1 MAKKSKFAK
10 AVVAL
15 GAIGVASKI
24 AYDKYKN
31 VKADFV
37 KEETA
42 SAEDDVKKYNAIFEK
57 KVVEVEDEEF
67 MGCEVK
73 AVGSKAVI
81 DLGLAVFERDVY
93 INFSSNASTVTIILP
108 EGVNVTCD
116 VEKKLSG
123 VRNLVENSDEDGVHT
138 VYIIGK
144 AVCSNVEIIP
154 VNFYIDDDDFEDIDD
169 SEVLSGE
176 CINSPVLGQIPPER
190 LSGGV
195 KTLLLILNEPDRI
208 FNASTCGDNC
218 AKWILEIGRIKD
230 VTINLRHMMSFGK
243 DTKFEIKVQNGGETV
258 HSMKELVPIANK
270 YLNEMKQE

>member
-31 VKADFV
+31 VKDDFV

-154 VNFYIDDDDFEDIDD
+154 VNFYIDDDDFEDIED
-169 SEVLSGE
+169 SEDDFEDESSDEAENKEDVPAQDSDE
-176 CINSPVLGQIPPER
+176 E
-190 LSGGV
+190 
-195 KTLLLILNEPDRI
+195 
-208 FNASTCGDNC
+208 ASAENDSDEE
-218 AKWILEIGRIKD
+218 AEQEDELEI
-230 VTINLRHMMSFGK
+230 
-243 DTKFEIKVQNGGETV
+243 
-258 HSMKELVPIANK
+258 KEVK
-270 YLNEMKQE
+270 ED

>member
-31 VKADFV
+31 VKDDFV

-123 VRNLVENSDEDGVHT
+123 VRNLVENSDEDVHT
-138 VYIIGK
+138 VY
-144 AVCSNVEIIP
+144 N
-154 VNFYIDDDDFEDIDD
+154 
-169 SEVLSGE
+169 
-176 CINSPVLGQIPPER
+176 R
-190 LSGGV
+190 
-195 KTLLLILNEPDRI
+195 
-208 FNASTCGDNC
+208 
-218 AKWILEIGRIKD
+218 
-230 VTINLRHMMSFGK
+230 
-243 DTKFEIKVQNGGETV
+243 
-258 HSMKELVPIANK
+258 
-270 YLNEMKQE
+270 

>member
-31 VKADFV
+31 VKDDFV
-37 KEETA
+37 KEEAA
-42 SAEDDVKKYNAIFEK
+42 SVEDDVKKYNAIFEK

-81 DLGLAVFERDVY
+81 DLGLAVFEKDVY

-116 VEKKLSG
+116 IEKKLSG

-169 SEVLSGE
+169 SEDESSDEAENEEDVLAHDSDE
-176 CINSPVLGQIPPER
+176 EVSAENDSDDSDEEAEQED
-190 LSGGV
+190 
-195 KTLLLILNEPDRI
+195 E
-208 FNASTCGDNC
+208 
-218 AKWILEIGRIKD
+218 LEI
-230 VTINLRHMMSFGK
+230 
-243 DTKFEIKVQNGGETV
+243 
-258 HSMKELVPIANK
+258 KEVK
-270 YLNEMKQE
+270 ED

>member
-10 AVVAL
+10 VVVAL

-31 VKADFV
+31 VKDDFV

-123 VRNLVENSDEDGVHT
+123 VRSLVENSDEDGVHT
-138 VYIIGK
+138 VYISVK
-144 AVCSNVEIIP
+144 QYAVMLKLFRSISISMMTTLKILMIQKMILKMNLLMRQKIKKMFLHRIQMRK
-154 VNFYIDDDDFEDIDD
+154 
-169 SEVLSGE
+169 LSRKM
-176 CINSPVLGQIPPER
+176 NLR
-190 LSGGV
+190 L
-195 KTLLLILNEPDRI
+195 KKL
-208 FNASTCGDNC
+208 
-218 AKWILEIGRIKD
+218 KRIKGI
-230 VTINLRHMMSFGK
+230 TGFYGK
-243 DTKFEIKVQNGGETV
+243 IQR
-258 HSMKELVPIANK
+258 
-270 YLNEMKQE
+270 

>member
-10 AVVAL
+10 VVVAL

-31 VKADFV
+31 VKDDFV

-123 VRNLVENSDEDGVHT
+123 VRNLV
-138 VYIIGK
+138 YIIGK

-169 SEVLSGE
+169 SEDDFEDESSDEAENKEDVPAQDSDE
-176 CINSPVLGQIPPER
+176 EAEQED
-190 LSGGV
+190 
-195 KTLLLILNEPDRI
+195 E
-208 FNASTCGDNC
+208 
-218 AKWILEIGRIKD
+218 LEI
-230 VTINLRHMMSFGK
+230 
-243 DTKFEIKVQNGGETV
+243 
-258 HSMKELVPIANK
+258 KEVK
-270 YLNEMKQE
+270 ED

>member
-31 VKADFV
+31 VKDDFV

-116 VEKKLSG
+116 
-123 VRNLVENSDEDGVHT
+123 ENSDEDGVHT

-169 SEVLSGE
+169 SEDDFEDESSDEAENKEDVPAQDSDE
-176 CINSPVLGQIPPER
+176 E
-190 LSGGV
+190 
-195 KTLLLILNEPDRI
+195 
-208 FNASTCGDNC
+208 ASADNDSDEE
-218 AKWILEIGRIKD
+218 AEQEDELEI
-230 VTINLRHMMSFGK
+230 
-243 DTKFEIKVQNGGETV
+243 
-258 HSMKELVPIANK
+258 KEVK
-270 YLNEMKQE
+270 ED

>member
-10 AVVAL
+10 VVVAL

-31 VKADFV
+31 VKDDFV

-108 EGVNVTCD
+108 EGANVTCD

-169 SEVLSGE
+169 SEDDFEDESSDEAENKEDVPAQDSDE
-176 CINSPVLGQIPPER
+176 E
-190 LSGGV
+190 
-195 KTLLLILNEPDRI
+195 
-208 FNASTCGDNC
+208 ASAENDSDEE
-218 AKWILEIGRIKD
+218 AEQEDELEI
-230 VTINLRHMMSFGK
+230 
-243 DTKFEIKVQNGGETV
+243 
-258 HSMKELVPIANK
+258 KEVK
-270 YLNEMKQE
+270 ED

>member
-1 MAKKSKFAK
+1 
-10 AVVAL
+10 
-15 GAIGVASKI
+15 
-24 AYDKYKN
+24 
-31 VKADFV
+31 
-37 KEETA
+37 
-42 SAEDDVKKYNAIFEK
+42 
-57 KVVEVEDEEF
+57 

-81 DLGLAVFERDVY
+81 DLGLAVFEKDVY

-169 SEVLSGE
+169 SEDDFEDESFDEAENKEDVPAQDSDE
-176 CINSPVLGQIPPER
+176 E
-190 LSGGV
+190 
-195 KTLLLILNEPDRI
+195 
-208 FNASTCGDNC
+208 ASADNDSDEE
-218 AKWILEIGRIKD
+218 AEQEDELEI
-230 VTINLRHMMSFGK
+230 
-243 DTKFEIKVQNGGETV
+243 
-258 HSMKELVPIANK
+258 KEVK
-270 YLNEMKQE
+270 ED

>member
-116 VEKKLSG
+116 VEKKLSAYAILL
-123 VRNLVENSDEDGVHT
+123 RISDEDGVHT

-169 SEVLSGE
+169 SEDDFEDESSDEAENKEDVPAQDSDE
-176 CINSPVLGQIPPER
+176 E
-190 LSGGV
+190 
-195 KTLLLILNEPDRI
+195 
-208 FNASTCGDNC
+208 ASAENDSDEE
-218 AKWILEIGRIKD
+218 AEQEDELEI
-230 VTINLRHMMSFGK
+230 
-243 DTKFEIKVQNGGETV
+243 
-258 HSMKELVPIANK
+258 KEVK
-270 YLNEMKQE
+270 ED

>member
-1 MAKKSKFAK
+1 MAKKSKFA
-10 AVVAL
+10 
-15 GAIGVASKI
+15 KI

-31 VKADFV
+31 VKDDFV

-93 INFSSNASTVTIILP
+93 INFSSNASTVTIILLVY
-108 EGVNVTCD
+108 GIAIAI
-116 VEKKLSG
+116 EKKLSG

-169 SEVLSGE
+169 SEDDFEDESSDEAENKEDVPAQDSDE
-176 CINSPVLGQIPPER
+176 E
-190 LSGGV
+190 
-195 KTLLLILNEPDRI
+195 
-208 FNASTCGDNC
+208 ASAENDSDEE
-218 AKWILEIGRIKD
+218 AEQEDELEI
-230 VTINLRHMMSFGK
+230 
-243 DTKFEIKVQNGGETV
+243 
-258 HSMKELVPIANK
+258 KEVK
-270 YLNEMKQE
+270 ED

>member
-31 VKADFV
+31 VKDDFV

-116 VEKKLSG
+116 VEKKLGG

-169 SEVLSGE
+169 SEDDFEDESSDEAENKEDVPAQDSDE
-176 CINSPVLGQIPPER
+176 E
-190 LSGGV
+190 
-195 KTLLLILNEPDRI
+195 
-208 FNASTCGDNC
+208 ASAENDSDEE
-218 AKWILEIGRIKD
+218 AEQEDELEI
-230 VTINLRHMMSFGK
+230 
-243 DTKFEIKVQNGGETV
+243 
-258 HSMKELVPIANK
+258 KEVK
-270 YLNEMKQE
+270 ED

>member
-1 MAKKSKFAK
+1 
-10 AVVAL
+10 
-15 GAIGVASKI
+15 
-24 AYDKYKN
+24 
-31 VKADFV
+31 
-37 KEETA
+37 
-42 SAEDDVKKYNAIFEK
+42 
-57 KVVEVEDEEF
+57 

-169 SEVLSGE
+169 SEDDFEDESSDEAENKEDVLHRIQMRKLSRKM
-176 CINSPVLGQIPPER
+176 NLR
-190 LSGGV
+190 L
-195 KTLLLILNEPDRI
+195 KKL
-208 FNASTCGDNC
+208 
-218 AKWILEIGRIKD
+218 KRIKGI
-230 VTINLRHMMSFGK
+230 TGFYGK
-243 DTKFEIKVQNGGETV
+243 IQR
-258 HSMKELVPIANK
+258 
-270 YLNEMKQE
+270 

>member
-1 MAKKSKFAK
+1 MAKKNKFAK

-57 KVVEVEDEEF
+57 EF

-93 INFSSNASTVTIILP
+93 INFSSSASTVTIILP

-169 SEVLSGE
+169 SEDDFEDESSDEAENKEDVPAQDLDE
-176 CINSPVLGQIPPER
+176 E
-190 LSGGV
+190 
-195 KTLLLILNEPDRI
+195 
-208 FNASTCGDNC
+208 ASADNDSDEE
-218 AKWILEIGRIKD
+218 AEQEDELEI
-230 VTINLRHMMSFGK
+230 
-243 DTKFEIKVQNGGETV
+243 
-258 HSMKELVPIANK
+258 KEVK
-270 YLNEMKQE
+270 ED

>member
-10 AVVAL
+10 VVVAL

-31 VKADFV
+31 VKDDFV

-169 SEVLSGE
+169 SEDDFEDLLMRQKIKKMFLHRIQMRKLSRKM
-176 CINSPVLGQIPPER
+176 NLR
-190 LSGGV
+190 L
-195 KTLLLILNEPDRI
+195 KKL
-208 FNASTCGDNC
+208 
-218 AKWILEIGRIKD
+218 KRIKGI
-230 VTINLRHMMSFGK
+230 TGFYGK
-243 DTKFEIKVQNGGETV
+243 IQR
-258 HSMKELVPIANK
+258 
-270 YLNEMKQE
+270 

>member
-10 AVVAL
+10 VVVAL

-31 VKADFV
+31 VKDDFV

-81 DLGLAVFERDVY
+81 DLGLAVFEKDVY

-108 EGVNVTCD
+108 GGVNVTCD

-169 SEVLSGE
+169 SEDDFEDESSDEAENKEDVPAQDSDE
-176 CINSPVLGQIPPER
+176 E
-190 LSGGV
+190 
-195 KTLLLILNEPDRI
+195 
-208 FNASTCGDNC
+208 ASADNDSDEE
-218 AKWILEIGRIKD
+218 AEQEDELEI
-230 VTINLRHMMSFGK
+230 
-243 DTKFEIKVQNGGETV
+243 
-258 HSMKELVPIANK
+258 KEVK
-270 YLNEMKQE
+270 ED

>member
-10 AVVAL
+10 VVVAL

-31 VKADFV
+31 VKDDFV

-154 VNFYIDDDDFEDIDD
+154 VNFYIFEDIDD
-169 SEVLSGE
+169 SEDDFKDESSDEAENKEDVPAQDSDE
-176 CINSPVLGQIPPER
+176 E
-190 LSGGV
+190 
-195 KTLLLILNEPDRI
+195 
-208 FNASTCGDNC
+208 ASADNDSDEE
-218 AKWILEIGRIKD
+218 AEQEDELEI
-230 VTINLRHMMSFGK
+230 
-243 DTKFEIKVQNGGETV
+243 
-258 HSMKELVPIANK
+258 KEVK
-270 YLNEMKQE
+270 ED

>member
-10 AVVAL
+10 VVVAL

-31 VKADFV
+31 VKDDFV

-57 KVVEVEDEEF
+57 F

-169 SEVLSGE
+169 SEDDFEDESSDEAENKEDVPAQDSDE
-176 CINSPVLGQIPPER
+176 EAEQED
-190 LSGGV
+190 
-195 KTLLLILNEPDRI
+195 E
-208 FNASTCGDNC
+208 
-218 AKWILEIGRIKD
+218 LEI
-230 VTINLRHMMSFGK
+230 
-243 DTKFEIKVQNGGETV
+243 
-258 HSMKELVPIANK
+258 KEVK
-270 YLNEMKQE
+270 ED

>member
-31 VKADFV
+31 VKDDFV

-81 DLGLAVFERDVY
+81 DLGLAVFEKDVY

-154 VNFYIDDDDFEDIDD
+154 VNFYIDDSEDDFEDESSDEAENKEDVPAQD
-169 SEVLSGE
+169 SDEE
-176 CINSPVLGQIPPER
+176 
-190 LSGGV
+190 
-195 KTLLLILNEPDRI
+195 
-208 FNASTCGDNC
+208 ASADNDSDEE
-218 AKWILEIGRIKD
+218 AEQEDELEI
-230 VTINLRHMMSFGK
+230 
-243 DTKFEIKVQNGGETV
+243 
-258 HSMKELVPIANK
+258 KEVK
-270 YLNEMKQE
+270 ED